1 MIIWSGMGKV
11 VPFIGIV
18 CMFLFVW
25 LGMSMGGGGNGG
37 AAGGAVVAG
46 LVAGLLVHLVAKG
59 AEKQAA
65 ALEAAGQPVPDQNQA
80 GSFFFIPTRTWAF
93 LLPVAGIILAFMT
106 MNQPPGA

>member
-25 LGMSMGGGGNGG
+25 LGMTVMGGNGG
-37 AAGGAVVAG
+37 AAAGAVIAG
-46 LVAGLLVHLVAKG
+46 IVAGLLVHLVAKG
-59 AEKQAA
+59 GEKQRA
-65 ALEAAGQPVPDQNQA
+65 ALIAAGQPVTDQNDP

-93 LLPVAGIILAFMT
+93 LLPVAGIILAVLT
-106 MNQPPGA
+106 VNQPPGA

>member
-37 AAGGAVVAG
+37 AAAGAVIAG
-46 LVAGLLVHLVAKG
+46 FVSGLLVHLVAKG
-59 AEKQAA
+59 AEKQRAA
-65 ALEAAGQPVPDQNQA
+65 IIAAGQPFTDQNDP
-80 GSFFFIPTRTWAF
+80 GTFFFIPTRTWAF

-106 MNQPPGA
+106 MNQTPGS